1 MHDENKIGVCRS
13 GLDISTTGD
22 LSSCFCSMPF
32 KRISINKFE
41 NLTQAHLFLKA
52 IEDEIRWNRCTN
64 VRCKKCVF
72 FQHHKCQGG
81 CLGYKISPQE
91 YIDDNFLSQNKELM
105 NVCSQLASACIKFNK
120 GAAEEALSVCKGI
133 KSISRSVDALI
144 NKLTLM
150 CLVGMK
156 HMEIKDVNMALI
168 NWWENA
174 ERPITES
181 ANLIMTVSQTNIA
194 KAILLAEM
202 ARSHAE
208 DNLLSHP
215 EIYLLYHALFELYRK
230 NGNLDESTKYLL
242 MYYKTAPVTERT
254 INKIDLEE

>member
-1 MHDENKIGVCRS
+1 
-13 GLDISTTGD
+13 
-22 LSSCFCSMPF
+22 
-32 KRISINKFE
+32 
-41 NLTQAHLFLKA
+41 
-52 IEDEIRWNRCTN
+52 
-64 VRCKKCVF
+64 
-72 FQHHKCQGG
+72 
-81 CLGYKISPQE
+81 
-91 YIDDNFLSQNKELM
+91 
-105 NVCSQLASACIKFNK
+105 
-120 GAAEEALSVCKGI
+120 
-133 KSISRSVDALI
+133 
-144 NKLTLM
+144 M
-150 CLVGMK
+150 CLVGMI
-156 HMEIKDVNMALI
+156 HMVLKDVNMALI
-168 NWWENA
+168 NWWDIA